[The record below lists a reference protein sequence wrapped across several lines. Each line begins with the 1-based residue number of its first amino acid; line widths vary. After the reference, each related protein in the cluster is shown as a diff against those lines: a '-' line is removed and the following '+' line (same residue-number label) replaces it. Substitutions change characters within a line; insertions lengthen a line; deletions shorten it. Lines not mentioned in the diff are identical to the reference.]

1 MTTEEQLLAAILLA
15 EQSAPA
21 LFALINQFRT
31 ERSLPPLSAQEQ
43 HDKNAAALD
52 EIERLAQ

>member
-1 MTTEEQLLAAILLA
+1 MNEQDVLNAILLA
-15 EQSAPA
+15 EQTVPT
-21 LFALINQFRT
+21 LITLINQFRT

-52 EIERLAQ
+52 QIEKLAQ